1 MVNWI
6 ALFIVIGIVSQYV
19 IHIIDTPRRKWNYDH
34 WRLFPQYGKPEPMW
48 FEIITTTNQILVCGG
63 TVILFLYFLIN
74 MLPI

>member
-6 ALFIVIGIVSQYV
+6 VLIIIVGFASQYI
-19 IHIIDTPRRKWNYDH
+19 IHILDYPRRRYN
-34 WRLFPQYGKPEPMW
+34 RTLQIMVSMRKPEPMW
-48 FEIITTTNQILVCGG
+48 FEIITTANQILVCGG